1 MAAMDSPSDGSRVT
15 LRRAALSDADTA
27 SEIYLCA
34 RHAAVLTIP
43 PLAHEHDE
51 VRRWFREV
59 VVTDRETW
67 LAEQDD
73 RPMAVMVLDGDE
85 LDQLYVHPDWT
96 NRGVGSALLRLAQ
109 HQRPSGLTLWTFQS
123 NRAAQRFY
131 ERHGF
136 VAVSHTDGSGNEER
150 APDIRYAWQPGGTP
164 PASTQ

>member
-1 MAAMDSPSDGSRVT
+1 
-15 LRRAALSDADTA
+15 
-27 SEIYLCA
+27 
-34 RHAAVLTIP
+34 
-43 PLAHEHDE
+43 
-51 VRRWFREV
+51 
-59 VVTDRETW
+59 
-67 LAEQDD
+67 
-73 RPMAVMVLDGDE
+73 MAVMVLDGDE

-150 APDIRYAWQPGGTP
+150 APDIRYV
-164 PASTQ
+164 